1 LLHHSY
7 SNNSNSTAD
16 ANIGS
21 QNVSPEAL
29 NTNRPDWCDLAQQFM
44 LHGYNTALCANSA
57 NTTIDHP
64 LLMIERSYNP
74 PATRQMT
81 AEMLFEELH
90 VPAMFLAK
98 DAVLACYGCGRTSAT
113 VVDVGYSGTTVT
125 PVFEGYVE
133 AKGIRRNPG
142 ASVLGMDEMIIHQL
156 DKMYYKKKKQRNTYT
171 VMPLYQLRSK
181 NHKMRKLSIHTAARL
196 HIAQECREEGAG
208 ATINTAT
215 DGPVGVL
222 GGDTASGTFNA
233 PSKPFELPDGTMI
246 DVPSVDRF
254 RAANLVYGSDDMSQ
268 QARDARLSDV
278 KSKLQEYLT
287 YLTAVTSDQEDE
299 QYQKELARES
309 VGLVSDGS
317 NRSKRPRRG
326 LNPADSSKASSRL
339 RKTTLAWQR
348 ACQTQFQTLLDD
360 QLTSSSIANMICDS
374 AYSCDREQ
382 QAALL
387 SNVIVSGGGSCLGPT
402 EQAVP
407 DVVRDSVEALIHQHT
422 PGWRVKVL
430 SPALNERAVLPWI
443 GGSILGSLG
452 TFHEMWVTKSE
463 YDEWGSA
470 IVNRKCP

>member
-7 SNNSNSTAD
+7 NSISSGD
-16 ANIGS
+16 ANVDA
-21 QNVSPEAL
+21 NLATL
-29 NTNRPDWCDLAQQFM
+29 NTNPPDWCDLAQQFM
-44 LHGYNTALCANSA
+44 LHGYNTALCASSSNA
-57 NTTIDHP
+57 AIDHP

-142 ASVLGMDEMIIHQL
+142 ASVLGMDEMIIHHL

-215 DGPVGVL
+215 DGPVGVV
-222 GGDTASGTFNA
+222 GGDTSSGAFNA
-233 PSKPFELPDGTMI
+233 PSKPFELPDGTML

-254 RAANLVYGSDDMSQ
+254 RAANLAYGSDDVSQ

-278 KSKLQEYLT
+278 KNKLHEYLA
-287 YLTAVTSDQEDE
+287 YLSATASVHEDDQCR
-299 QYQKELARES
+299 KELERES

-317 NRSKRPRRG
+317 SNRAKRPRRG
-326 LNPADSSKASSRL
+326 LNPVETNNTISRP
-339 RKTTLAWQR
+339 RKTTVAWQR
-348 ACQTQFQTLLDD
+348 ACQSQLQTLLDE
-360 QLTSSSIANMICDS
+360 QLTSSSIAHMICDS
-374 AYSCDREQ
+374 AYRCDREQ
-382 QAALL
+382 QASLL

-422 PGWRVKVL
+422 SGWRVKVL

-452 TFHEMWVTKSE
+452 SFHEMWVTKAE

-470 IVNRKCP
+470 VVNRKCP